1 MWLGCKIEVLSAEGP
16 DNCSIRARLLLCS
29 YEELGFKIAGAGES
43 RGSAVLFTFACF
55 WHGEQEFLLSC
66 RENCG
71 SLERILFINAWSSS
85 LEEESS
91 GAVDSQCVDLG
102 TDVA

>member
-43 RGSAVLFTFACF
+43 RGSAVLFTF
-55 WHGEQEFLLSC
+55 EQELLFSC

-71 SLERILFINAWSSS
+71 VLERILFINAWSSS
-85 LEEESS
+85 LEKESS
-91 GAVDSQCVDLG
+91 GVVDSQRVDLG